1 MSQPEVRSAD
11 ADADVDILPIDAA
24 DVVARAE
31 GAKRR
36 RATTKPDGVGERQRL
51 KQERQ
56 DVAREGS
63 DGDQDLDDCRLG
75 FSTIIRIEPDEV
87 RVNDKAICML
97 AKNEPS
103 LFQRSHSLV
112 RILLASTKSD
122 TGPKI
127 GEVKRAT
134 LREMIASSATWLK
147 FSPPQERWLPSH
159 PPDWCVDAV
168 HARGTWAGI
177 RSLAGL
183 VEAPTLRPDG
193 SVLDAPGYDYV
204 TELFYVPPAGV
215 EFLPVPEAPTR
226 DDAIQALIDLNEVIV
241 DFPFVGESAVAS
253 DNDASSQT
261 RIGAHRSAALAM
273 LLTLCIREAVS
284 GNIPLFLVEAPEKGT
299 GKTLL
304 LEVFSLIAFGRSL
317 ARSPYPSDEAE
328 LSKTLTALAIEGAAT
343 IFFDNIGKGQTLGCP
358 VLDALLTAPVYK
370 ARVLGVSQT
379 VEIPFRPIVLATGN
393 NVDLGS
399 DTTRRVLL
407 VRLEAQDADPSK
419 RATWRHPNLLGWVRQ
434 ERPRLHRAAL
444 TIMKAYFQA
453 GCPVQPIEAWGSY
466 TEWSSLVR
474 GSLVWAGAADPGKVR
489 DTIADAASDLD
500 RALLALVL
508 DGLRNHTP
516 KTASEL
522 CRLVE
527 TPGTNDPELRDALSQ
542 MAGHGG
548 RLSPHRVAKRLREL
562 RGKVVQA
569 GARHEQLVMDTKSS
583 KGTLWSVGVLPGP
596 RGADTGVSA
605 GAGPHRDLDA
615 ARRGVAADAA
625 RPADARATSEWEG
638 L

>member
-1 MSQPEVRSAD
+1 MSHEGAAVD
-11 ADADVDILPIDAA
+11 DGNVDISPIDAA
-24 DVVARAE
+24 DAAARAHGRE
-31 GAKRR
+31 RR
-36 RATTKPDGVGERQRL
+36 RAKPKLDGVAEKQRL
-51 KQERQ
+51 KQERL
-56 DVAREGS
+56 DAARDGEH
-63 DGDQDLDDCRLG
+63 GDQDLDDCRLG
-75 FSTIIRIEPDEV
+75 LSPIIRIEPDEI
-87 RVNDKAICML
+87 RVNDKAVFML
-97 AKNEPS
+97 AQHEPG
-103 LFQRSHSLV
+103 LFQRGQSLV
-112 RILLASTKSD
+112 RILPPSTKKD
-122 TGPKI
+122 TGPRI

-134 LREMIASSATWLK
+134 LREMIASSATWQK

-177 RSLAGL
+177 RRLAGL
-183 VEAPTLRPDG
+183 IEAPTLRPDG
-193 SVLDAPGYDYV
+193 SVLDEPGYDPA
-204 TELFYVPPAGV
+204 TELFYAPPAGV
-215 EFLPVPEAPTR
+215 EFMPVPEAPTR
-226 DDAIQALIDLNEVIV
+226 GDAVQALMDLNEVIA
-241 DFPFVGESAVAS
+241 DFPFVGDAALAS
-253 DNDASSQT
+253 DANVPSPSEIA
-261 RIGAHRSAALAM
+261 AHRSAALAI
-273 LLTLCIREAVS
+273 LLTVCIREAIS

-304 LEVFSLIAFGRSL
+304 LEAFSLIAFGRSL
-317 ARSPYPSDEAE
+317 PRSPYPSDEAE
-328 LSKTLTALAIEGAAT
+328 LSKTLTALAIEGAST
-343 IFFDNIGKGQTLGCP
+343 IFFDNVGKGQTLGGP

-407 VRLEAQDADPSK
+407 VRLEAPDADPSK
-419 RATWRHPNLLGWVRQ
+419 RATWRHPDLLAWVRT
-434 ERPRLHRAAL
+434 ERARLHCAAL
-444 TIMKAYFQA
+444 TIMKAYLQA
-453 GCPVQPIEAWGSY
+453 GSPVQPTEAWGSY

-474 GSLVWAGAADPGKVR
+474 GALVWVGATDPGKVR

-527 TPGTNDPELRDALSQ
+527 TPGTNDPELREALGH

-562 RGKVVQA
+562 RGKVLQVGGRQ
-569 GARHEQLVMDTKSS
+569 EQLVMDTKSS
-583 KGTLWSVGVLPGP
+583 KGTLWSVGVLPAKIAT
-596 RGADTGVSA
+596 RGADAVSSACADVGVAAVAAGHASAEDAA
-605 GAGPHRDLDA
+605 GAGTP
-615 ARRGVAADAA
+615 
-625 RPADARATSEWEG
+625 ATSDWDG